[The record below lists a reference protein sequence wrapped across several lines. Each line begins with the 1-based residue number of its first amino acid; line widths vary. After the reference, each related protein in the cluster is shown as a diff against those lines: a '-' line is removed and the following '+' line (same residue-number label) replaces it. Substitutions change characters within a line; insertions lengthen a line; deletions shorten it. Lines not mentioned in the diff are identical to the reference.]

1 MISFL
6 TLAAFRTSAILI
18 WMLVLAPEW
27 VKAGAL
33 NSLPANSETTV
44 TVRLLSPL
52 SSFSSRPGD
61 EFQAIVVAPMESR
74 GQVLV
79 PRNSIVYGRVTK
91 KRKVGRGFIHER
103 ATMQLEFYGWRPPG
117 GTQQPFSAQLTEIDN
132 AREQVL
138 TNGRI
143 KGILATSGPPG
154 FLLGMWRR
162 PDLSMF
168 GRASIGFSGIAH
180 FTWLQS
186 NFHPAMA
193 PAIAGLRM
201 LAVRFPE
208 PEIHLPAGS
217 DLILSIRSRLQPFGG
232 AQQEERRP
240 ETSEFVP
247 LAAAQPLL
255 TTRGNGDKTADIT
268 NILFIGSKDDVEQ
281 AFDQAGW
288 HTADTMAPQSILRA
302 YRAMTTQDAYLTAPV
317 SLLQLEGRPPDL
329 VFQRSLNTIAK
340 RHHIRVWKQPD
351 LVDGREVWVAAA
363 THDTGIQVR
372 AGGMSYTHRTDPY
385 IDKERRKVVEDLKF
399 AGCVE
404 SENLVDRPDF
414 SDEPYGRI
422 STDGRMSVVQL
433 KTCTPTVD
441 FRVVSQIPPERI
453 SPSARLLRRFILE
466 NRHAII
472 RGNLYYVAY
481 QGISAQW
488 KKRQRP
494 VPPQVERETES
505 FDTPVD

>member
-6 TLAAFRTSAILI
+6 TILTLRMAAILI
-18 WMLVLAPEW
+18 WMLVLSPEW
-27 VKAGAL
+27 AVAGGL
-33 NSLPANSETTV
+33 NTLPVNPGQTL
-44 TVRLLSPL
+44 TVRLLKPL

-61 EFQAIVVAPMESR
+61 EFQAMVVAPVEADGR
-74 GQVLV
+74 ILV
-79 PRNSIVYGRVTK
+79 PRKSIVYGRVA
-91 KRKVGRGFIHER
+91 KRTRVGRGFIHER
-103 ATMQLEFYGWRPPG
+103 ASMQLEFYAWQPPG
-117 GTQQPFSAQLTEIDN
+117 GALRPLSAQLTGIDN

-138 TNGRI
+138 PNGRI

-201 LAVRFPE
+201 LMVRFPE

-217 DLILSIRSRLQPFGG
+217 DLVLSTSTRLLPMG
-232 AQQEERRP
+232 EVT
-240 ETSEFVP
+240 ETRAVHPGFVS

-255 TTRGNGDKTADIT
+255 TTRGTGEKTADIT
-268 NILFIGSKDDVEQ
+268 NLLFLGSQEELEQ
-281 AFDQAGW
+281 AFAQGGW
-288 HTADTMAPQSILRA
+288 FPADTIAPQTILRA
-302 YRAMTTQDAYLTAPV
+302 YRAITTQDSYLTAPV

-329 VFQRSLNTIAK
+329 VFQRALNTIAK
-340 RHHIRVWKQPD
+340 RHHIRIWKRPD
-351 LVDGREVWVAAA
+351 LYEGKEVWVAAA

-372 AGGMSYTHRTDPY
+372 AAGMSYTHRTDPR
-385 IDKERRKVVEDLKF
+385 IDLERGKVIEDLKF

-404 SENLVDRPDF
+404 GEDLVDRPDF

-422 STDGRMSVVQL
+422 TTDGRMAIVEL

-441 FRVVSQIPPERI
+441 FTEVFQIPAQRI
-453 SPSARLLRRFILE
+453 SPAARLLRRFILE
-466 NRHAII
+466 NRHAIL
-472 RGNLYYVAY
+472 RGNLYYLAF
-481 QGISAQW
+481 QGFNAER
-488 KKRQRP
+488 KRRQRLTPLATVQEGVEGP
-494 VPPQVERETES
+494 VE
-505 FDTPVD
+505 

>member
-6 TLAAFRTSAILI
+6 
-18 WMLVLAPEW
+18 MVLACRAAAVCVWVFLLTPE
-27 VKAGAL
+27 VATAGAFNTL
-33 NSLPANSETTV
+33 PTNSGTVV

-52 SSFSSRPGD
+52 SSFSSKPGD
-61 EFQAIVVAPMESR
+61 EFQAIVVAPVEQDGRM
-74 GQVLV
+74 LM
-79 PRNSIVYGRVTK
+79 PRNSIVYGRVAKTT
-91 KRKVGRGFIHER
+91 KVGRGFIHER
-103 ATMQLEFYGWRPPG
+103 ASMQLEFLQWQPPG
-117 GTQQPFSAQLTEIDN
+117 GEKQAFSARLTEVDN

-138 TNGRI
+138 ENGRI

-154 FLLGMWRR
+154 LLLGMWRR

-201 LAVRFPE
+201 LLVRFPE
-208 PEIHLPAGS
+208 PEIHLPAGA
-217 DLILSIRSRLQPFGG
+217 DLVLTTRTRFQSLP
-232 AQQEERRP
+232 A
-240 ETSEFVP
+240 VP
-247 LAAAQPLL
+247 PSLLPAPPTELVSLAAAQPLL
-255 TTRGNGDKTADIT
+255 TTRGTSGKSADIT
-268 NILFIGSKDDVEQ
+268 NLLFIGSREEVEQ
-281 AFDQAGW
+281 AFGKSGW
-288 HTADTMAPQSILRA
+288 FTADTMAPQTVLRG
-302 YRAMTTQDAYLTAPV
+302 YRAMTTQDAYPTAPV

-351 LVDGREVWVAAA
+351 QYEGREVWVAAA

-372 AGGMSYTHRTDPY
+372 AAGMSYTHRIDPY
-385 IDKERRKVVEDLKF
+385 IDKERRKVVEDLSF

-404 SENLVDRPDF
+404 DSDLVERPDF

-422 STDGRMSVVQL
+422 STDGRMAVVRL
-433 KTCTPTVD
+433 KSCTPTVD
-441 FRVVSQIPPERI
+441 LTTASQIPPERI
-453 SPSARLLRRFILE
+453 RPSSRLLRRFILE

-472 RGNLYYVAY
+472 RGNLYYLAY
-481 QGISAQW
+481 QGLSRWKHRSQPVLTASAS
-488 KKRQRP
+488 
-494 VPPQVERETES
+494 EEMES
-505 FDTPVD
+505 PVD